1 MATGIRIKNLGR
13 LNGVRARLLA
23 DNLPATLCAA
33 ALMGLFGA
41 LATVVF
47 RELLGWTQVLLGGGD
62 VPQGMVSLARGLDP
76 WQRFLMPAVGGAIA
90 GVLLQMAARWLPRRG
105 AADYME
111 AISIGRGVIGLRQTL
126 VRSLSSIFSISS
138 GASIGREGPMV
149 QLAAMFAS
157 ISGRLL
163 VLPPRH
169 LRLLVA
175 CGATAGI
182 TSAYNAP
189 IAGALF
195 ISEIVF
201 GVISSATLV
210 PLVVSSVVANI
221 VTRQL
226 LHYDAVFHMP
236 HFEFVSGWEVIN
248 YLGLGVAAGLVA
260 PQFLRFLDLC
270 RAGFARVPFPL
281 WIRMALGGLVVGA
294 LSVVKPEVWGNGYSV
309 VNSMLHTDWAWQAV
323 AALLLLKIVATGA
336 SVGSGAVG
344 GVFTPTL
351 FVGAALGALYANGL
365 QALLP
370 AGDVSAVSSYAVVG
384 MGALLAATT
393 YAPLM
398 SILMIFEM
406 TLSYEVMLPLML
418 ACITAYVIAHR
429 IRPASV
435 YAKSLASNRRA
446 ERDVER
452 KSVKNAG
459 AQRDMENINDR

>member
-1 MATGIRIKNLGR
+1 MATEIRIKKSGWAIWLR
-13 LNGVRARLLA
+13 TRLLA

-33 ALMGLFGA
+33 ALMGLLGA

-47 RELLGWTQVLLGGGD
+47 REMLGWTQTLLGGED
-62 VPQGMVSLARGLDP
+62 VPHGMVSLARGLNP
-76 WQRFLMPAVGGAIA
+76 WERFLMPAIGGAIA
-90 GVLLQMAARWLPRRG
+90 GVILQMAARWLPRRG

-111 AISIGRGVIGLRQTL
+111 AISVGRGVIGFRQT
-126 VRSLSSIFSISS
+126 VARSLSSIFSIGS

-149 QLAAMFAS
+149 QLAAMLS
-157 ISGRLL
+157 SLTGRYL

-182 TSAYNAP
+182 TAAYNAP

-195 ISEIVF
+195 ISEIVY
-201 GVISSATLV
+201 GAIASATLV

-221 VTRQL
+221 VTRQI

-236 HFEFVSGWEVIN
+236 PFTFVSGWEVIN
-248 YLGLGVAAGLVA
+248 YLGLGVIAGLAA
-260 PQFLRFLDLC
+260 PQFLRFLDTA
-270 RAGFARVPFPL
+270 RAAFARVPAPL
-281 WIRMALGGLVVGA
+281 WARMALGGLIVGA
-294 LSVVKPEVWGNGYSV
+294 LSVVNPEVWGNGYSV
-309 VNSMLHTDWAWQAV
+309 VNSMLHTQWAWQAV
-323 AALLLLKIVATGA
+323 AAILLLKTLATAA

-351 FVGAALGALYANGL
+351 FVGAALGALYGTGL
-365 QALLP
+365 QALFT
-370 AGDVSAVSSYAVVG
+370 AGDLSAVSSYAVVG

-418 ACITAYVIAHR
+418 ACITGYVIAHR
-429 IRPASV
+429 IRPDSV

-446 ERDVER
+446 QRVM
-452 KSVKNAG
+452 AG
-459 AQRDMENINDR
+459 TREP

>member
-1 MATGIRIKNLGR
+1 MAREIRIKNSGWATWLR
-13 LNGVRARLLA
+13 SRLLA
-23 DNLPATLCAA
+23 DNLPVTVCAA

-47 RELLGWTQVLLGGGD
+47 RELLGWTQILLGGGD
-62 VPQGMVSLARGLDP
+62 VPHGMVSLARGLSP

-90 GVLLQMAARWLPRRG
+90 GAILQLAAKRLPRRG

-111 AISIGRGVIGLRQTL
+111 AIAVGRGIIGFRQT
-126 VRSLSSIFSISS
+126 VARSLSSIFSIGS

-149 QLAAMFAS
+149 QLAAMLSSLA
-157 ISGRLL
+157 GRYL

-195 ISEIVF
+195 ISEIVY
-201 GVISSATLV
+201 GAISSATLV
-210 PLVVSSVVANI
+210 PLIVSSVVANI
-221 VTRQL
+221 VTRQI

-236 HFEFVSGWEVIN
+236 PFDFVSGWEVIN
-248 YLGLGVAAGLVA
+248 YLGLGLIAGLAA
-260 PQFLRFLDLC
+260 PQFLRFLDV
-270 RAGFARVPFPL
+270 ARSAFGRLPLPL
-281 WIRMALGGLVVGA
+281 WARMAMGGLIVGA
-294 LSVVKPEVWGNGYSV
+294 LSVVNPEVWGNGYSV
-309 VNSMLHTDWAWQAV
+309 VNSMLHTQWAWQAV
-323 AALLLLKIVATGA
+323 AAILLLKTLATAA

-351 FVGAALGALYANGL
+351 FVGAALGALYGTGL
-365 QALLP
+365 QALFP
-370 AGDVSAVSSYAVVG
+370 AGDLSAVSSYAIVG

-418 ACITAYVIAHR
+418 ACVTGYVIAHR
-429 IRPASV
+429 IRPDSV

-446 ERDVER
+446 RLAAAGGKDEE
-452 KSVKNAG
+452 KSSL
-459 AQRDMENINDR
+459 

>member
-1 MATGIRIKNLGR
+1 MAREIRIKNSGWATWLR
-13 LNGVRARLLA
+13 SRLLA
-23 DNLPATLCAA
+23 DNLPATVCAA
-33 ALMGLFGA
+33 AVMGLLGA

-47 RELLGWTQVLLGGGD
+47 RELLSWTQLLLGGGD
-62 VPQGMVSLARGLDP
+62 VPHGMVSLARGLSP

-90 GVLLQMAARWLPRRG
+90 GAILQLAASRLPKRG

-111 AISIGRGVIGLRQTL
+111 AISVGRGVIGFRQT
-126 VRSLSSIFSISS
+126 VARSLSSIFSIGS

-149 QLAAMFAS
+149 QLAAMLS
-157 ISGRLL
+157 SLTGRYL

-195 ISEIVF
+195 ISEIVY
-201 GVISSATLV
+201 GAISSVTLV

-221 VTRQL
+221 VTRQI

-236 HFEFVSGWEVIN
+236 PFDFVSGWEVIN
-248 YLGLGVAAGLVA
+248 YLGLGLIAGLAA
-260 PQFLRFLDLC
+260 PQFLRFLDV
-270 RAGFARVPFPL
+270 ARSLFGRLPFPL
-281 WIRMALGGLVVGA
+281 WARMAVGGLIVGA
-294 LSVVKPEVWGNGYSV
+294 LSVVNPEVWGNGYSV
-309 VNSMLHTDWAWQAV
+309 VNSMLHTQWAWQAV
-323 AALLLLKIVATGA
+323 AAILLLKTLATAA

-351 FVGAALGALYANGL
+351 FVGAALGALYGTGL
-365 QALLP
+365 QALFP
-370 AGDVSAVSSYAVVG
+370 AGDLSAASSYAVVG

-418 ACITAYVIAHR
+418 ACVTGYVIAHR
-429 IRPASV
+429 IRPDSV
-435 YAKSLASNRRA
+435 YAKSLARNRRA
-446 ERDVER
+446 RLAVTAEQADG
-452 KSVKNAG
+452 KPIS
-459 AQRDMENINDR
+459 

>member
-1 MATGIRIKNLGR
+1 MATEIRIKKAGWAIWLR
-13 LNGVRARLLA
+13 SRLLA

-33 ALMGLFGA
+33 ALMGLLGA

-47 RELLGWTQVLLGGGD
+47 REMLAWTQMLLGGED
-62 VPQGMVSLARGLDP
+62 TPHGMVSLARGLSS
-76 WQRFLMPAVGGAIA
+76 WQRFLMPAIGGAIA
-90 GVLLQMAARWLPRRG
+90 GGILQMAARWLPRRG

-111 AISIGRGVIGLRQTL
+111 AISIGRGVIGFRQT
-126 VRSLSSIFSISS
+126 VARSLSSIFSIGS

-149 QLAAMFAS
+149 QLAAMLS
-157 ISGRLL
+157 SLTGRYL

-195 ISEIVF
+195 ISEIVY
-201 GVISSATLV
+201 GAIASATLV

-221 VTRQL
+221 VTRQI

-236 HFEFVSGWEVIN
+236 PFTFVSGWEVIN
-248 YLGLGVAAGLVA
+248 YLGLGVIAGLAA
-260 PQFLRFLDLC
+260 PQFLSFLDTA
-270 RAGFARVPFPL
+270 RAAFGRVPAPL
-281 WIRMALGGLVVGA
+281 WARMALGGLIVGA
-294 LSVVKPEVWGNGYSV
+294 LSVVNPEVWGNGYSV
-309 VNSMLHTDWAWQAV
+309 VNSMLHTQWAWQAV
-323 AALLLLKIVATGA
+323 AAILLLKTLATAA

-351 FVGAALGALYANGL
+351 FVGAALGALYGTGL
-365 QALLP
+365 QALFP
-370 AGDVSAVSSYAVVG
+370 AGDLSAVSSYAVVG

-418 ACITAYVIAHR
+418 ACITGYVIAHR
-429 IRPASV
+429 IRPDSV

-446 ERDVER
+446 QRVVAQDRDE
-452 KSVKNAG
+452 
-459 AQRDMENINDR
+459 

>member
-1 MATGIRIKNLGR
+1 MAREIRIKNSGWATWLR
-13 LNGVRARLLA
+13 SRLLV
-23 DNLPATLCAA
+23 DNLAVTVCAA
-33 ALMGLFGA
+33 ALMGLLGA

-47 RELLGWTQVLLGGGD
+47 RELLGWTQILLGGGD
-62 VPQGMVSLARGLDP
+62 SPHGMVSLARGLSP

-90 GVLLQMAARWLPRRG
+90 GAILQLAAKRLPKRG

-111 AISIGRGVIGLRQTL
+111 AIAVGRGVIGFRQTIA
-126 VRSLSSIFSISS
+126 RSLSSIFSIGS

-149 QLAAMFAS
+149 QLAAMLS
-157 ISGRLL
+157 SLTGRYL

-195 ISEIVF
+195 ISEIVY
-201 GVISSATLV
+201 GAIASATLV

-221 VTRQL
+221 VTRQI

-236 HFEFVSGWEVIN
+236 PFDFVSGWEVIN
-248 YLGLGVAAGLVA
+248 YLGLGLIAGLAA
-260 PQFLRFLDLC
+260 PQFLRFLDV
-270 RAGFARVPFPL
+270 ARSAFGRLPFPL
-281 WIRMALGGLVVGA
+281 WAKMAVGGLIVGA
-294 LSVVKPEVWGNGYSV
+294 LSVVNPEVWGNGYSV
-309 VNSMLHTDWAWQAV
+309 VNSMLHTQWAWQAV
-323 AALLLLKIVATGA
+323 AAILLLKTLATAA

-351 FVGAALGALYANGL
+351 FVGAALGALYGTGL
-365 QALLP
+365 QVLFP
-370 AGDVSAVSSYAVVG
+370 AGDLSAVSSYAIVG

-418 ACITAYVIAHR
+418 ACVTGYVVAHR
-429 IRPASV
+429 IRPDSV

-446 ERDVER
+446 RLAVSGERESG
-452 KSVKNAG
+452 KPES
-459 AQRDMENINDR
+459 

>member
-1 MATGIRIKNLGR
+1 MATEIRIKKSGWAIWLR
-13 LNGVRARLLA
+13 SRLLA

-33 ALMGLFGA
+33 ALMGLLGA

-47 RELLGWTQVLLGGGD
+47 REMLAWTQILLGGED
-62 VPQGMVSLARGLDP
+62 TPHGMVSLARGLSP
-76 WQRFLMPAVGGAIA
+76 WQRFLMPAIGGAIA
-90 GVLLQMAARWLPRRG
+90 GAVLQMAARWLPKRG

-111 AISIGRGVIGLRQTL
+111 AISIGRGVIGFRQT
-126 VRSLSSIFSISS
+126 VARSLSSIFSIGS

-149 QLAAMFAS
+149 QLAAMLS
-157 ISGRLL
+157 SLTGRYL

-195 ISEIVF
+195 ISEIVY
-201 GVISSATLV
+201 GAIASATLV

-221 VTRQL
+221 VTRQI

-236 HFEFVSGWEVIN
+236 PFTFVSGWEVIN
-248 YLGLGVAAGLVA
+248 YLGLGVIAGLAA
-260 PQFLRFLDLC
+260 PQFLRFLDTA
-270 RAGFARVPFPL
+270 RAAFGRVPAPL
-281 WIRMALGGLVVGA
+281 WARMALGGLIVGA
-294 LSVVKPEVWGNGYSV
+294 LSVVNPEVWGNGYSV
-309 VNSMLHTDWAWQAV
+309 VNSMLHTQWAWQAV
-323 AALLLLKIVATGA
+323 AAILLLKTLATAA

-351 FVGAALGALYANGL
+351 FVGAALGALYGTGL
-365 QALLP
+365 QALFP
-370 AGDVSAVSSYAVVG
+370 AGDLSAVSSYAVVG

-418 ACITAYVIAHR
+418 ACITGYVIAHR
-429 IRPASV
+429 IRPDSV
-435 YAKSLASNRRA
+435 YSKSLASNRRA
-446 ERDVER
+446 QRVV
-452 KSVKNAG
+452 VK
-459 AQRDMENINDR
+459 EPEE

>member
-1 MATGIRIKNLGR
+1 MATEIRIKKSGWAIWLRN
-13 LNGVRARLLA
+13 RLLA

-33 ALMGLFGA
+33 ALMGLLGA

-47 RELLGWTQVLLGGGD
+47 REMLTWTQMLLGGED
-62 VPQGMVSLARGLDP
+62 TPHGMVSLARGLSP
-76 WQRFLMPAVGGAIA
+76 WQRFLMPAIGGAIA
-90 GVLLQMAARWLPRRG
+90 GAILQMAARWLPKRG

-111 AISIGRGVIGLRQTL
+111 AISIGRGVIGFRQT
-126 VRSLSSIFSISS
+126 VARSLSSIFSIGS

-149 QLAAMFAS
+149 QLAAMLS
-157 ISGRLL
+157 SLTGRYL

-201 GVISSATLV
+201 GAIASATLV

-221 VTRQL
+221 VTRQI

-236 HFEFVSGWEVIN
+236 PFTFVSGWEVIN
-248 YLGLGVAAGLVA
+248 YLGLGVIAGLAA
-260 PQFLRFLDLC
+260 PQFLRFLDMA
-270 RAGFARVPFPL
+270 RAAFGRVPAPL
-281 WIRMALGGLVVGA
+281 WLRMALGGLIVGA
-294 LSVVKPEVWGNGYSV
+294 LSVVNPEVWGNGYSV
-309 VNSMLHTDWAWQAV
+309 VNSMLHTQWAWQAV
-323 AALLLLKIVATGA
+323 ASILLLKTLATAA

-351 FVGAALGALYANGL
+351 FVGAALGALYGTGL
-365 QALLP
+365 QALFP
-370 AGDVSAVSSYAVVG
+370 AGDLSAVSSYAVVG

-418 ACITAYVIAHR
+418 ACITGYVIAHR
-429 IRPASV
+429 IRPDSV

-446 ERDVER
+446 QRVVAKERDE
-452 KSVKNAG
+452 
-459 AQRDMENINDR
+459 

>member
-1 MATGIRIKNLGR
+1 MATEIRIKKSGWAIWLR
-13 LNGVRARLLA
+13 SRLLV

-33 ALMGLFGA
+33 ALMGLLGA

-47 RELLGWTQVLLGGGD
+47 REMLAWTQILLGGED
-62 VPQGMVSLARGLDP
+62 TPHGMVSLARGLSP
-76 WQRFLMPAVGGAIA
+76 WQRFLMPAIGGAIA
-90 GVLLQMAARWLPRRG
+90 GAVLQMAARWLPKRG

-111 AISIGRGVIGLRQTL
+111 AISIGRGVIGFRQT
-126 VRSLSSIFSISS
+126 VARSLSSIFSIGS

-149 QLAAMFAS
+149 QLAAMLS
-157 ISGRLL
+157 SLTGRYL

-195 ISEIVF
+195 ISEIVY
-201 GVISSATLV
+201 GAIASATLV

-221 VTRQL
+221 VTRQI

-236 HFEFVSGWEVIN
+236 PFTFVSGWEVIN
-248 YLGLGVAAGLVA
+248 YLGLGVIAGLAA
-260 PQFLRFLDLC
+260 PQFLRFLDTA
-270 RAGFARVPFPL
+270 RAAFGRVPAPL
-281 WIRMALGGLVVGA
+281 WVRMALGGLIVGA
-294 LSVVKPEVWGNGYSV
+294 LSVVNPEVWGNGYSV
-309 VNSMLHTDWAWQAV
+309 VNSMLHTQWAWQAV
-323 AALLLLKIVATGA
+323 AAILLLKTLATAA

-351 FVGAALGALYANGL
+351 FVGAALGALYGTGL
-365 QALLP
+365 QALFP
-370 AGDVSAVSSYAVVG
+370 AGDLSAVSSYAVVG

-418 ACITAYVIAHR
+418 ACITGYVIAHR
-429 IRPASV
+429 IRPDSV

-446 ERDVER
+446 QRVVVKERDE
-452 KSVKNAG
+452 
-459 AQRDMENINDR
+459 

>member
-1 MATGIRIKNLGR
+1 MAREIRIKNSGWATWLR
-13 LNGVRARLLA
+13 SRLLV
-23 DNLPATLCAA
+23 DNLAVTVCAA
-33 ALMGLFGA
+33 ALMGLLGA

-62 VPQGMVSLARGLDP
+62 SPHGMVSLARGLSP

-90 GVLLQMAARWLPRRG
+90 GAILQLAAKRLPKRG

-111 AISIGRGVIGLRQTL
+111 AIAVGRGVIGFRQTIA
-126 VRSLSSIFSISS
+126 RSLSSIFSIGS

-149 QLAAMFAS
+149 QLAAMLS
-157 ISGRLL
+157 SLTGRYL

-195 ISEIVF
+195 ISEIVY
-201 GVISSATLV
+201 GAIASATLV

-221 VTRQL
+221 VTRQI

-236 HFEFVSGWEVIN
+236 PFDFVSGWEVIN
-248 YLGLGVAAGLVA
+248 YLGLGLIAGLAA
-260 PQFLRFLDLC
+260 PQFLRFLDV
-270 RAGFARVPFPL
+270 ARSAFGRLPFPL
-281 WIRMALGGLVVGA
+281 WAKMAVGGLIVGA
-294 LSVVKPEVWGNGYSV
+294 LSVVNPEVWGNGYSV
-309 VNSMLHTDWAWQAV
+309 VNSMLHTQWAWQAV
-323 AALLLLKIVATGA
+323 AAILLLKTLATAA

-351 FVGAALGALYANGL
+351 FVGAALGALYGTGL
-365 QALLP
+365 QALFP
-370 AGDVSAVSSYAVVG
+370 AGDLSAVSSYAIVG

-418 ACITAYVIAHR
+418 ACVTGYVVAHR
-429 IRPASV
+429 IRADSV

-446 ERDVER
+446 RLAVSGERESG
-452 KSVKNAG
+452 KP
-459 AQRDMENINDR
+459 EL

>member
-1 MATGIRIKNLGR
+1 MAREIRIKNSGWATWLR
-13 LNGVRARLLA
+13 SRLLV
-23 DNLPATLCAA
+23 DNLAVTVCAA
-33 ALMGLFGA
+33 ALMGLLGA

-47 RELLGWTQVLLGGGD
+47 RELLGWTQILLGGGD
-62 VPQGMVSLARGLDP
+62 SPHGMVSLARGLSP

-90 GVLLQMAARWLPRRG
+90 GAILQLAAKRLPKRG

-111 AISIGRGVIGLRQTL
+111 AIAVGRGVIGFRQTIA
-126 VRSLSSIFSISS
+126 RSLSSIFSIGS

-149 QLAAMFAS
+149 QLAAMLS
-157 ISGRLL
+157 SLTGRYL

-195 ISEIVF
+195 ISEIVY
-201 GVISSATLV
+201 GAIASATLV

-221 VTRQL
+221 VTRQI

-236 HFEFVSGWEVIN
+236 PFDFVSGWEVIN
-248 YLGLGVAAGLVA
+248 YLGLGLIAGLAA
-260 PQFLRFLDLC
+260 PQFLRFLDV
-270 RAGFARVPFPL
+270 ARSAFGRLPFPL
-281 WIRMALGGLVVGA
+281 WAKMAVGGLIVGA
-294 LSVVKPEVWGNGYSV
+294 LSVVNPEVWGNGYSV
-309 VNSMLHTDWAWQAV
+309 VNSMLHTQWAWQAV
-323 AALLLLKIVATGA
+323 AAILLLKTLATAA

-351 FVGAALGALYANGL
+351 FVGAALGALYGTGL
-365 QALLP
+365 QALFP
-370 AGDVSAVSSYAVVG
+370 AGDLSAVSSYAIVG

-418 ACITAYVIAHR
+418 ACVTGYVVAHR
-429 IRPASV
+429 IRPDSV

-446 ERDVER
+446 RLAVSGERESG
-452 KSVKNAG
+452 KPES
-459 AQRDMENINDR
+459 

>member
-1 MATGIRIKNLGR
+1 MAREIRSRKWAW
-13 LNGVRARLLA
+13 LNALRGRLLA

-47 RELLGWTQVLLGGGD
+47 RELLDWTQMVLGGED
-62 VPQGMVSLARGLDP
+62 APHGMVSLARGLDP
-76 WQRFLMPAVGGAIA
+76 WQRFLIPAVGGAIA
-90 GVLLQMAARWLPRRG
+90 GVILQMAAKWLPKRG

-111 AISIGRGVIGLRQTL
+111 AISIGRGVIGFRQTIA
-126 VRSLSSIFSISS
+126 RSVSSIFSIGS

-149 QLAAMFAS
+149 QLAAMFS
-157 ISGRLL
+157 SLTGRFLL
-163 VLPPRH
+163 LPPRH

-195 ISEIVF
+195 ISEIVY
-201 GVISSATLV
+201 GVISTATLV

-221 VTRQL
+221 VTRQI

-248 YLGLGVAAGLVA
+248 YLGLGVIAGLAA
-260 PQFLRFLDLC
+260 PQFLRFLDASRLVFG
-270 RAGFARVPFPL
+270 RLPFPL
-281 WIRMALGGLVVGA
+281 WARMALGGLVVGA
-294 LSVVKPEVWGNGYSV
+294 LSVINPQVWGNGYSV
-309 VNSMLHTDWAWQAV
+309 VNSMLHTQWAWQAV
-323 AALLLLKIVATGA
+323 AAILLMKIVATAA

-351 FVGAALGALYANGL
+351 FVGAALGALYASGL
-365 QALLP
+365 HALFP
-370 AGDVSAVSSYAVVG
+370 AGDLSAVSSYAVVG

-418 ACITAYVIAHR
+418 ACISAYVIAHR
-429 IRPASV
+429 IRPESV
-435 YAKSLASNRRA
+435 YAKSLASNRLAQFRI
-446 ERDVER
+446 ENSSNT
-452 KSVKNAG
+452 KS
-459 AQRDMENINDR
+459 E

>member
-1 MATGIRIKNLGR
+1 MATEIRIKKAGWAIWLR
-13 LNGVRARLLA
+13 SRLLA

-33 ALMGLFGA
+33 ALMGLLGA

-47 RELLGWTQVLLGGGD
+47 REMLAWTQMLLGGED
-62 VPQGMVSLARGLDP
+62 TPHGMVSLARGLSS
-76 WQRFLMPAVGGAIA
+76 WQRFLMPAIGGAIA
-90 GVLLQMAARWLPRRG
+90 GAILQMAARWLPRRG

-111 AISIGRGVIGLRQTL
+111 AISIGRGVIGFRQT
-126 VRSLSSIFSISS
+126 VARSLSSIFSIGS

-149 QLAAMFAS
+149 QLAAMLS
-157 ISGRLL
+157 SLTGRFL

-195 ISEIVF
+195 ISEIVY
-201 GVISSATLV
+201 GAIASATLV

-221 VTRQL
+221 VTRQI

-236 HFEFVSGWEVIN
+236 PFTFVSGWEVIN
-248 YLGLGVAAGLVA
+248 YLGLGVIAGLAA
-260 PQFLRFLDLC
+260 PQFLRFLDTA
-270 RAGFARVPFPL
+270 RAAFGRVPAPL
-281 WIRMALGGLVVGA
+281 WARMALGGLIVGA
-294 LSVVKPEVWGNGYSV
+294 LSVVNPEVWGNGYSV
-309 VNSMLHTDWAWQAV
+309 VNSMLHTQWAWQAV
-323 AALLLLKIVATGA
+323 AAILLLKTLATAA

-351 FVGAALGALYANGL
+351 FVGAALGALYGTGL
-365 QALLP
+365 QALFP
-370 AGDVSAVSSYAVVG
+370 AGDLSAVSSYAVVG

-418 ACITAYVIAHR
+418 ACITGYVIAHR
-429 IRPASV
+429 IRPDSV

-446 ERDVER
+446 QRVVAQDRDE
-452 KSVKNAG
+452 
-459 AQRDMENINDR
+459 

>member
-1 MATGIRIKNLGR
+1 MATEIRIKKSGWAIWLR
-13 LNGVRARLLA
+13 SRLLA

-33 ALMGLFGA
+33 ALMGLLGA

-47 RELLGWTQVLLGGGD
+47 REMLGWAQMLLGGED
-62 VPQGMVSLARGLDP
+62 APHGMVSLARGLSP
-76 WQRFLMPAVGGAIA
+76 WQRFLMPAIGGAVA
-90 GVLLQMAARWLPRRG
+90 GAILQLAATWLPKRG

-111 AISIGRGVIGLRQTL
+111 AISIGRGVIGFRQT
-126 VRSLSSIFSISS
+126 VARSLSSIFSIGS

-149 QLAAMFAS
+149 QLAAMLS
-157 ISGRLL
+157 SLTGRYL

-182 TSAYNAP
+182 TAAYNAP

-195 ISEIVF
+195 ISEIVY
-201 GVISSATLV
+201 GVIASATLV

-221 VTRQL
+221 VTRQI

-236 HFEFVSGWEVIN
+236 PFTFVSGWEVIN
-248 YLGLGVAAGLVA
+248 YLGLGVIAGLAA
-260 PQFLRFLDLC
+260 PQFLRFLDTA
-270 RAGFARVPFPL
+270 RAGFGRLPAPL
-281 WIRMALGGLVVGA
+281 WIRMALGGLIVGA
-294 LSVVKPEVWGNGYSV
+294 LSVVNPEVWGNGYSV
-309 VNSMLHTDWAWQAV
+309 VNSMLHTQWAWQAV
-323 AALLLLKIVATGA
+323 AAILLLKTLATAA

-351 FVGAALGALYANGL
+351 FVGAALGALYGTGL
-365 QALLP
+365 QALFP
-370 AGDVSAVSSYAVVG
+370 AGDLSAVSSYAVVG

-429 IRPASV
+429 IRPDSV

-446 ERDVER
+446 QRVIARERE
-452 KSVKNAG
+452 
-459 AQRDMENINDR
+459 E

>member
-1 MATGIRIKNLGR
+1 MATGIRIKNLGV
-13 LNGVRARLLA
+13 LNGLRARLLA

-47 RELLGWTQVLLGGGD
+47 RELLGWTQMLLGGED
-62 VPQGMVSLARGLDP
+62 VPRGMVSLARGLDA
-76 WQRFLMPAVGGAIA
+76 WQRFLMPALGGAIA
-90 GVLLQMAARWLPRRG
+90 GVILQMAARWLPKRG
-105 AADYME
+105 AGDYME

-126 VRSLSSIFSISS
+126 ARSLSSVFSIGS

-149 QLAAMFAS
+149 QLAAMLAS
-157 ISGRLL
+157 LTGRFL

-201 GVISSATLV
+201 GVIASATLV

-221 VTRQL
+221 VTRQI

-260 PQFLRFLDLC
+260 PQFLRFLDLS
-270 RAGFARVPFPL
+270 RAAFSRLPFPL
-281 WIRMALGGLVVGA
+281 WVRMALGGWVVGA
-294 LSVVKPEVWGNGYSV
+294 LSVINPEVWGNGYSV
-309 VNSMLHTDWAWQAV
+309 VNSMLHTQWAWQAV
-323 AALLLLKIVATGA
+323 AAILLMKMIATGA

-351 FVGAALGALYANGL
+351 FVGAALGALYAYGL
-365 QALLP
+365 QAVLP
-370 AGDVSAVSSYAVVG
+370 AGDVSAISSYAVVG

-418 ACITAYVIAHR
+418 ACMTAYVIAHR
-429 IRPASV
+429 IRPESV

-446 ERDVER
+446 QQSIVN
-452 KSVKNAG
+452 KT
-459 AQRDMENINDR
+459 

>member
-1 MATGIRIKNLGR
+1 MAIEIKNR
-13 LNGVRARLLA
+13 KWRWLNGLRDRFIA
-23 DNLPATLCAA
+23 DNLPATLFAA

-47 RELLGWTQVLLGGGD
+47 RELLGWAQIVLGGED
-62 VPQGMVSLARGLDP
+62 APHGMVSLARGLDP
-76 WQRFLMPAVGGAIA
+76 WQRFLTPAIGGAIA
-90 GVLLQMAARWLPRRG
+90 GVILQMAARWLPKRG

-126 VRSLSSIFSISS
+126 ARSLSSIFSIGS

-149 QLAAMFAS
+149 QLAAMFS
-157 ISGRLL
+157 SLTGRFLL
-163 VLPPRH
+163 LPPRH

-221 VTRQL
+221 VTRQI

-248 YLGLGVAAGLVA
+248 YLGLGVMAGLVA
-260 PQFLRFLDLC
+260 PQFLRLLDIA
-270 RAGFARVPFPL
+270 RATFSRLPFPL
-281 WIRMALGGLVVGA
+281 WVRMALGGLIVGA
-294 LSVVKPEVWGNGYSV
+294 LSVINPEVWGNGYSV
-309 VNSMLHTDWAWQAV
+309 VNSMLHTQWAWQAV
-323 AALLLLKIVATGA
+323 AAILLMKILATAA
-336 SVGSGAVG
+336 SAGSGAVG

-351 FVGAALGALYANGL
+351 FVGAALGALYGTGL

-370 AGDVSAVSSYAVVG
+370 AGGLSTVSSYAVVG

-393 YAPLM
+393 HAPLM

-418 ACITAYVIAHR
+418 ACITGYVIAHR
-429 IRPASV
+429 IRPESV
-435 YAKSLASNRRA
+435 YAKSLANNRRA
-446 ERDVER
+446 
-452 KSVKNAG
+452 
-459 AQRDMENINDR
+459 QRIVAKTSPDKGE

>member
-1 MATGIRIKNLGR
+1 MATEIKIRKR
-13 LNGVRARLLA
+13 RWLNGLRDRFLA
-23 DNLPATLCAA
+23 DNLPTTLCAA

-47 RELLGWTQVLLGGGD
+47 RELLAWTQTMLSGAD
-62 VPQGMVSLARGLDP
+62 EPQGMVSLARGLEP
-76 WQRFLMPAVGGAIA
+76 WQRFLLPAVGGAIA
-90 GVLLQMAARWLPRRG
+90 GVILQMAARWLPRRG

-126 VRSLSSIFSISS
+126 ARSLSSIFSIGS

-149 QLAAMFAS
+149 QLAAMFS
-157 ISGRLL
+157 SLTGRFLL
-163 VLPPRH
+163 LPPRH

-221 VTRQL
+221 VTRQI

-260 PQFLRFLDLC
+260 PQFLRFLD
-270 RAGFARVPFPL
+270 RARSAFSRLPTPL
-281 WIRMALGGLVVGA
+281 WIRMALGGLIVGA
-294 LSVVKPEVWGNGYSV
+294 LSVVNPEVWGNGYSV
-309 VNSMLHTDWAWQAV
+309 VNSLLHTQWAWQAV
-323 AALLLLKIVATGA
+323 AAILVMKIIATGA
-336 SVGSGAVG
+336 SAGSGAVG

-351 FVGAALGALYANGL
+351 FVGAALGALYGTGL
-365 QALLP
+365 QNLVP
-370 AGDVSAVSSYAVVG
+370 VGDLSPVSSYAVVG

-393 YAPLM
+393 HAPLM

-418 ACITAYVIAHR
+418 ACITAFVIASR
-429 IRPASV
+429 IRPESV
-435 YAKSLASNRRA
+435 YAKSLANNRRA
-446 ERDVER
+446 QKTVENSAKD
-452 KSVKNAG
+452 KS
-459 AQRDMENINDR
+459 E

>member
-1 MATGIRIKNLGR
+1 MAREIRIKNSGWATWLR
-13 LNGVRARLLA
+13 SRLLV
-23 DNLPATLCAA
+23 DNLAVTVCAA
-33 ALMGLFGA
+33 ALMGLLGA

-47 RELLGWTQVLLGGGD
+47 RELLGWTQILLGGGD
-62 VPQGMVSLARGLDP
+62 SPHGMVSLARGLSP

-90 GVLLQMAARWLPRRG
+90 GAILQLAAKRLPKRG

-111 AISIGRGVIGLRQTL
+111 AIAVGRGVIGFRQTIA
-126 VRSLSSIFSISS
+126 RSLSSIFSIGS

-149 QLAAMFAS
+149 QLAAMLS
-157 ISGRLL
+157 SLTGRYL

-195 ISEIVF
+195 ISEIVY
-201 GVISSATLV
+201 GAIASATLV

-221 VTRQL
+221 VTRQI

-236 HFEFVSGWEVIN
+236 PFDFVSGWEVIN
-248 YLGLGVAAGLVA
+248 YLGLGLIAGLSA
-260 PQFLRFLDLC
+260 PQFLRFLDV
-270 RAGFARVPFPL
+270 ARSAFGRLPFPL
-281 WIRMALGGLVVGA
+281 WAKMAVGGLIVGA
-294 LSVVKPEVWGNGYSV
+294 LSVVNPEVWGNGYSV
-309 VNSMLHTDWAWQAV
+309 VNSMLHTQWAWQAV
-323 AALLLLKIVATGA
+323 AAILLLKTLATAA

-351 FVGAALGALYANGL
+351 FVGAALGALYGTGL
-365 QALLP
+365 QALFP
-370 AGDVSAVSSYAVVG
+370 AVDLSAVSSYAIVG

-418 ACITAYVIAHR
+418 ACVTGYVVAHR
-429 IRPASV
+429 IRPDSV

-446 ERDVER
+446 RLAVSGERESG
-452 KSVKNAG
+452 KPES
-459 AQRDMENINDR
+459 

>member
-1 MATGIRIKNLGR
+1 MATEIRIKKSGWAIWLR
-13 LNGVRARLLA
+13 SRLLA

-33 ALMGLFGA
+33 ALMGLLGA

-47 RELLGWTQVLLGGGD
+47 REMLAWTQILLGGED
-62 VPQGMVSLARGLDP
+62 TPHGMVSLARGLSP
-76 WQRFLMPAVGGAIA
+76 WQRFLMPAIGGAIA
-90 GVLLQMAARWLPRRG
+90 GAVLQMAARWLPKRG

-111 AISIGRGVIGLRQTL
+111 AISIGRGVIGFRQT
-126 VRSLSSIFSISS
+126 VARSLSSIFSIGS

-149 QLAAMFAS
+149 QLAAMLS
-157 ISGRLL
+157 SLTGRYL

-195 ISEIVF
+195 ISEIVY
-201 GVISSATLV
+201 GAIASATLV

-221 VTRQL
+221 VTRQI

-236 HFEFVSGWEVIN
+236 PFTFVSGWEVIN
-248 YLGLGVAAGLVA
+248 YLGLGVIAGLAA
-260 PQFLRFLDLC
+260 PQFLRFLDTA
-270 RAGFARVPFPL
+270 RAAFGRVPAPL
-281 WIRMALGGLVVGA
+281 WVRMALGGLIVGA
-294 LSVVKPEVWGNGYSV
+294 LSVVNPEVWGNGYSV
-309 VNSMLHTDWAWQAV
+309 VNSMLHTQWAWQAV
-323 AALLLLKIVATGA
+323 AAILLLKTLATAA

-351 FVGAALGALYANGL
+351 FVGAARGALYGTGL
-365 QALLP
+365 PALFP
-370 AGDVSAVSSYAVVG
+370 AGDLSAVSSFAVVG

-418 ACITAYVIAHR
+418 ACITGYVIAHR
-429 IRPASV
+429 IRPDSV
-435 YAKSLASNRRA
+435 YSKSLASNRRA
-446 ERDVER
+446 QRVVVKERDE
-452 KSVKNAG
+452 
-459 AQRDMENINDR
+459 

>member
-1 MATGIRIKNLGR
+1 MATEIRIKKSGWAIWLR
-13 LNGVRARLLA
+13 SRLLA
-23 DNLPATLCAA
+23 DNLPVTLCAA
-33 ALMGLFGA
+33 ALMGLLGA

-47 RELLGWTQVLLGGGD
+47 REMLGWAQMLLGGGD
-62 VPQGMVSLARGLDP
+62 APHGMVSLARGLSP
-76 WQRFLMPAVGGAIA
+76 WQRFLMPAIGGAVA
-90 GVLLQMAARWLPRRG
+90 GAILQLAATWLPKRG

-111 AISIGRGVIGLRQTL
+111 AISIGRGVIGFRQT
-126 VRSLSSIFSISS
+126 VARSLSSIFSIGS

-149 QLAAMFAS
+149 QLAAMLS
-157 ISGRLL
+157 SLTGRYL
-163 VLPPRH
+163 VLPPGH

-182 TSAYNAP
+182 TAAYNAP

-195 ISEIVF
+195 ISEIVY
-201 GVISSATLV
+201 GVIASATLV

-221 VTRQL
+221 VTRQI

-236 HFEFVSGWEVIN
+236 PFTFVSGWEVIN
-248 YLGLGVAAGLVA
+248 YLGLGVIAGLAA
-260 PQFLRFLDLC
+260 PQFLRFLDTA
-270 RAGFARVPFPL
+270 RAAFGRLPAPL
-281 WIRMALGGLVVGA
+281 WIRMALGGLIVGA
-294 LSVVKPEVWGNGYSV
+294 LSVVNPQVWGNGYSV
-309 VNSMLHTDWAWQAV
+309 VNSMLHTPWAWQAV
-323 AALLLLKIVATGA
+323 AAILLLKTLATAA

-351 FVGAALGALYANGL
+351 FVGAALGALYGTGL
-365 QALLP
+365 QALFP
-370 AGDVSAVSSYAVVG
+370 AGDLSAVSSYAVVG

-418 ACITAYVIAHR
+418 ACITGYVIAHR
-429 IRPASV
+429 IRPDSV

-446 ERDVER
+446 RQVVSKERE
-452 KSVKNAG
+452 
-459 AQRDMENINDR
+459 E

>member
-1 MATGIRIKNLGR
+1 MATEIRIKKAGWAIWLR
-13 LNGVRARLLA
+13 SRLLA

-33 ALMGLFGA
+33 ALMGLLGA

-47 RELLGWTQVLLGGGD
+47 REMLAWTQMLLGGED
-62 VPQGMVSLARGLDP
+62 TPHGMVSLARGLSS
-76 WQRFLMPAVGGAIA
+76 WQRFLMPAIGGAIA
-90 GVLLQMAARWLPRRG
+90 GAILQMAARWLPRRG

-111 AISIGRGVIGLRQTL
+111 AISIGRGVIGFRQT
-126 VRSLSSIFSISS
+126 VARSLSSIFSIGS

-149 QLAAMFAS
+149 QLAAMLS
-157 ISGRLL
+157 SLTGRYL

-195 ISEIVF
+195 ISEIVY
-201 GVISSATLV
+201 GAIASATLV

-221 VTRQL
+221 VTRQI

-236 HFEFVSGWEVIN
+236 PFTFVSGWEVIN
-248 YLGLGVAAGLVA
+248 YLGLGVIAGLAA
-260 PQFLRFLDLC
+260 PQFLRFLDTA
-270 RAGFARVPFPL
+270 RAAFGRVPAPL
-281 WIRMALGGLVVGA
+281 WARMALGGLIVGA
-294 LSVVKPEVWGNGYSV
+294 LSVVNPEVWGNGYSV
-309 VNSMLHTDWAWQAV
+309 VNSMLHTQWAWQAV
-323 AALLLLKIVATGA
+323 AAILLLKTLATAA

-351 FVGAALGALYANGL
+351 FVGAALGALYGTGL
-365 QALLP
+365 QALFP
-370 AGDVSAVSSYAVVG
+370 AGDLSAVSSYAVVG

-418 ACITAYVIAHR
+418 ACITGYVIAHR
-429 IRPASV
+429 IRPDSV

-446 ERDVER
+446 QRVVAQDRDE
-452 KSVKNAG
+452 
-459 AQRDMENINDR
+459 